1 MKTVKYRILKP
12 DRRIL
17 NAGTGIDSWFT
28 LEKAREL
35 VDRDAGQM
43 IYESDGVIM
52 LWEVFWYE
60 KQLNIC
66 RMPWK

>member
-52 LWEVFWYE
+52 LWEVF
-60 KQLNIC
+60 
-66 RMPWK
+66 